1 MNNLTLS
8 NVNST
13 SRLEFNYIFMKKRK
27 IGLLMV
33 LTALN
38 PLGSSAQG
46 IADIADALEKVQCA
60 ETKVKLSV
68 TLPQNDVDVVYDIKA
83 QATTADDDKYSPC
96 DYLIEWDLATPSG
109 VVEGFSA
116 YYDGHHYRYRDG
128 RLQEYHAEW
137 DSIPF
142 IGKGRM
148 DGIQSQAQFTD
159 LLPQF
164 MAHEIKQNFND
175 TTYYYSIPAKTTFDG
190 KEVIRVMA
198 TRTLNGIT
206 AMERTYYFDSTTFM
220 PLRVDT
226 ESNPGSIT
234 EQTIL
239 ADYTYPATQGECQ
252 AITEERLIA
261 AYPDAFTKYRQSNF
275 RIENLPGSQLPAFSL
290 PMTDGTRYTYSRG
303 QRFEAPAII
312 TLLDASAGFSRDMVE
327 EVRKGVA
334 QLPYQPVVVWAFTG
348 NHREDI
354 EEVIPALMPSEVLVT
369 SASGLGRDCGVA
381 SYPVVIMA
389 DTSGVVKKVMLGL
402 NKDMAE
408 DVLQNM
414 ALIN

>member
-1 MNNLTLS
+1 
-8 NVNST
+8 
-13 SRLEFNYIFMKKRK
+13 
-27 IGLLMV
+27 MV

-38 PLGSSAQG
+38 PLGSIAQG
-46 IADIADALEKVQCA
+46 IADIADALEGVQCA
-60 ETKVKLSV
+60 DMQVKLSV

-83 QATTADDDKYSPC
+83 QATAADSDKYSPC
-96 DYLIEWDLATPSG
+96 DYLIEWDLTTPSG
-109 VVEGFSA
+109 IVEGFSA

-142 IGKGRM
+142 MGKGRM

-164 MAHEIKQNFND
+164 MALEIKQTLND
-175 TTYYYSIPAKTTFDG
+175 STYIYSSPAKTTFDG
-190 KEVIRVMA
+190 REVFRVVA
-198 TRTLNGIT
+198 TRTINDMT
-206 AMERTYYFDSTTFM
+206 AMERTYYFDCVTFL

-239 ADYTYPATQGECQ
+239 ANYTYTAPQGQCQ

-275 RIENLPGSQLPAFSL
+275 RIENLPGSLLPAFSL
-290 PMTDGTRYTYSRG
+290 PMTDGSRYTYSRG

-312 TLLDASAGFSRDMVE
+312 TILDASTGFSRNVVD
-327 EVRKGVA
+327 EVRRGVA
-334 QLPYQPVVVWAFTG
+334 QLPYQPVVIWAFTG
-348 NHREDI
+348 NHRDEI
-354 EEVIPALMPSEVLVT
+354 EEVIPSLLPAEMMVT
-369 SASGLGRDCGVA
+369 SASGLGRDCGAA

-389 DTSGVVKKVMLGL
+389 DTAGVVKKVILGL